1 MKYII
6 ILGDGM
12 ADEPIPSLG
21 NKTILQA
28 AATPTMDKLA
38 KMGRCGMLET
48 VPAGFHP
55 GSEIANLEVLGY
67 DVSKVFEGRGSL
79 EAAGMDVPIY
89 PGEMAMRCNLICI
102 EDGKIKNHSAGHLST
117 EEGCE
122 LIDFLNEK
130 LADDKVRFFRG
141 IQYRHLLKI
150 KGGNKHVS
158 CTPPHDV
165 PGTPFRDVMVKPDT
179 PEAAETAELLNQLI
193 LRSQEILES
202 HPVNQKRKAEGKDMA
217 NSIWPWSAG
226 YKPSMKTLKEM
237 YGLKSGVV
245 ITAVDLIKGIGVYA
259 GLTPVAVEGATGL
272 YDTNYEGKAQAA
284 INALKTNDFVYLHIE
299 ASDEAGHDG
308 DVALKLKT
316 VEYLE
321 NRIVKPIYEEV
332 SKWNEPVAIAV
343 LPDHPTPCRLRTHV
357 AEPIP
362 FLIYKPG
369 VEPDAVQVYDEDS
382 CKAGAYGVLKGDE
395 FIKALLGK

>member
-1 MKYII
+1 M
-6 ILGDGM
+6 
-12 ADEPIPSLG
+12 
-21 NKTILQA
+21 
-28 AATPTMDKLA
+28 
-38 KMGRCGMLET
+38 
-48 VPAGFHP
+48 
-55 GSEIANLEVLGY
+55 
-67 DVSKVFEGRGSL
+67 
-79 EAAGMDVPIY
+79 
-89 PGEMAMRCNLICI
+89 
-102 EDGKIKNHSAGHLST
+102 
-117 EEGCE
+117 
-122 LIDFLNEK
+122 IDFLNEK

-165 PGTPFRDVMVKPDT
+165 PGTPFRDVMVKPDI

-299 ASDEAGHDG
+299 ASDEAGHD

-369 VEPDAVQVYDEDS
+369 VEPDAVQVYDEES

>member
-1 MKYII
+1 
-6 ILGDGM
+6 
-12 ADEPIPSLG
+12 
-21 NKTILQA
+21 
-28 AATPTMDKLA
+28 
-38 KMGRCGMLET
+38 
-48 VPAGFHP
+48 
-55 GSEIANLEVLGY
+55 
-67 DVSKVFEGRGSL
+67 
-79 EAAGMDVPIY
+79 
-89 PGEMAMRCNLICI
+89 
-102 EDGKIKNHSAGHLST
+102 
-117 EEGCE
+117 
-122 LIDFLNEK
+122 
-130 LADDKVRFFRG
+130 
-141 IQYRHLLKI
+141 
-150 KGGNKHVS
+150 
-158 CTPPHDV
+158 
-165 PGTPFRDVMVKPDT
+165 MVKPDI

-369 VEPDAVQVYDEDS
+369 VEPDAVQVYDEES